1 MLFNSF
7 RSIIYFLNN
16 KHLYFDTTAV
26 LSGGFEGFIQRCSA
40 PFDNRDKKIYIP
52 FAVIKELSDKIK
64 DPQDEFN
71 YRAKKA
77 LEVISKYKDM
87 NLLEI
92 TGSNTEN
99 DSSKQQLVRI
109 AVKYRSNKELVFV
122 TRNSTLAKDLI
133 FQNNIK
139 SYKGNRICVFDLDDR
154 GLFTDYEE
162 EKKQC
167 AKSTPKDNFDDK
179 SRDILK
185 SFGLL

>member
-7 RSIIYFLNN
+7 HSIIYFLNN
-16 KHLYFDTTAV
+16 KHVYFDTTAV

-64 DPQDEFN
+64 DPRDEFN

-99 DSSKQQLVRI
+99 DTAKQQLVRI
-109 AVKYRSNKELVFV
+109 AV
-122 TRNSTLAKDLI
+122 
-133 FQNNIK
+133 
-139 SYKGNRICVFDLDDR
+139 
-154 GLFTDYEE
+154 
-162 EKKQC
+162 
-167 AKSTPKDNFDDK
+167 
-179 SRDILK
+179 
-185 SFGLL
+185 

>member
-7 RSIIYFLNN
+7 YSIINFLNN
-16 KHLYFDTTAV
+16 KHICFDTTAV

-40 PFDNRDKKIYIP
+40 HFDSRNKRIYLP
-52 FAVIKELSDKIK
+52 FAVIKELSEIIK
-64 DPQDEFN
+64 NPQDDFN

-77 LEVISKYKDM
+77 LEIISKYNKM

-92 TGSNTEN
+92 TGSNTAN

-109 AVKYRSNKELVFV
+109 AVKYRSNKDLVFV
-122 TRNSTLAKDLI
+122 TRNSFLAKDLLL
-133 FQNNIK
+133 QNNIK
-139 SYKGNRICVFDLDDR
+139 SYNGNQICVFDLDDR
-154 GLFTDYEE
+154 GFFTDYEE
-162 EKKQC
+162 EKQQY
-167 AKSTPKDNFDDK
+167 AKSTPKDKFDDK

>member
-1 MLFNSF
+1 
-7 RSIIYFLNN
+7 
-16 KHLYFDTTAV
+16 
-26 LSGGFEGFIQRCSA
+26 
-40 PFDNRDKKIYIP
+40 
-52 FAVIKELSDKIK
+52 
-64 DPQDEFN
+64 
-71 YRAKKA
+71 
-77 LEVISKYKDM
+77 M

-99 DSSKQQLVRI
+99 DTAKQQLVRI

-133 FQNNIK
+133 LQNNIK
-139 SYKGNRICVFDLDDR
+139 SYKGNRICVCDLDDR

>member
-7 RSIIYFLNN
+7 YSIIYFLNN
-16 KHLYFDTTAV
+16 KHIYFDTTAV

-40 PFDNRDKKIYIP
+40 PFDNRGKKIYIP

-133 FQNNIK
+133 LQNNIK

-167 AKSTPKDNFDDK
+167 AKSMPKDNFDDK